1 MYENGN
7 GLIFAT
13 GAPGSRWSKIFTV
26 SYFSPEVNGSERD
39 NCPKYMKRHKTAWAP
54 KRDGEKYSMQSGDG
68 QRYAADRG
76 EESDK
81 EWRMREFA
89 QHSGAYFG
97 PGNMFGHNF
106 HNLPDMTKEEFL
118 EECAKPF
125 TNPWDGRKMFVKSH
139 WFAYNLQWLQE
150 NFPEASFAFCYSPM
164 PEAFKWWHLC
174 GGWNI
179 TYPDYSWYGT
189 DERMIEGIM
198 AENALIKDFITK
210 NNLKF
215 DHNESFEGF
224 YSELGFEQP
233 EWLRSKYHPEVGL
246 ESISPEQFREDIEK
260 IKRGEPTKRP
270 WKRYM
275 QITNNDTEKTNWK
288 PNTRVPIAVYNP
300 SRKRNEEIE
309 SDMWE
314 KADQQVRDGLY
325 GADGPFNINQILK
338 DDPDHGEQWLDYAHD
353 LILKFDKDAI
363 NTTHMDT

>member
-1 MYENGN
+1 
-7 GLIFAT
+7 
-13 GAPGSRWSKIFTV
+13 
-26 SYFSPEVNGSERD
+26 
-39 NCPKYMKRHKTAWAP
+39 
-54 KRDGEKYSMQSGDG
+54 
-68 QRYAADRG
+68 
-76 EESDK
+76 
-81 EWRMREFA
+81 
-89 QHSGAYFG
+89 
-97 PGNMFGHNF
+97 MFGHNF

-150 NFPEASFAFCYSPM
+150 NFPEANFAFCYSPM

-246 ESISPEQFREDIEK
+246 ESISPEQFREDIETVLK
-260 IKRGEPTKRP
+260 PGMVVSMEPMIFIPEGEPGAGGYREHDILVINENGAEDITKFP
-270 WKRYM
+270 F
-275 QITNNDTEKTNWK
+275 
-288 PNTRVPIAVYNP
+288 
-300 SRKRNEEIE
+300 
-309 SDMWE
+309 
-314 KADQQVRDGLY
+314 
-325 GADGPFNINQILK
+325 GPEHNIIK
-338 DDPDHGEQWLDYAHD
+338 
-353 LILKFDKDAI
+353 
-363 NTTHMDT
+363 